1 MDSIRYSPAKHVAD
15 LLDSLKVGAETYIR
29 AQDRAAWIL
38 KSGKI
43 QTWLQDRQS
52 HFLVINSNDPSVEG
66 GGQSSVT
73 LFSAK
78 MVQALHEAD
87 IGTVLYWSCTRNI
100 HCNIEDLVFD
110 MVGQLL
116 DSADE
121 RLSAIAMASLISFDY
136 RDYADVLQLFVA
148 LIRAQLASTA
158 VFVVIDSVSCYED
171 SRRSVGTRQF
181 FDTLNSLADEADN
194 RNPLKVL
201 ATSPTRSI
209 FLGTF
214 LDDWNPSVVRRVLI
228 VPQETPTILT
238 GITVCPKLWRASA
251 CTISHSDC
259 WIAVHVRLASATMK
273 ASAIRA
279 VSMAGL
285 LAK

>member
-1 MDSIRYSPAKHVAD
+1 LDSIRYSPATHAAD
-15 LLDSLKVGAETYIR
+15 LSESLKVGAETYIR

-43 QTWLQDRQS
+43 ETWLRDRRS
-52 HFLVINSNDPSVEG
+52 HFLVINSNDSSVEG
-66 GGQSSVT
+66 AGQSPVT

-78 MVQALHEAD
+78 MAQALNEAD
-87 IGTVLYWSCTRNI
+87 IGTVLYWNCIRNI
-100 HCNIEDLVFD
+100 HCSIEDIVFD

-121 RLSAIAMASLISFDY
+121 RLSAIAMASLISVDY
-136 RDYADVLQLFVA
+136 HEYADVLQL
-148 LIRAQLASTA
+148 LISLLRAQLASTV
-158 VFVVIDSVSCYED
+158 VFVVVDSVSCYED

-181 FDTLNSLADEADN
+181 FYNLNSLADEADN

-214 LDDWNPSVVRRVLI
+214 LDEWDPSVVRQVSTA
-228 VPQETPTILT
+228 PQSLPTILT
-238 GITVCPKLWRASA
+238 KTSQCASSRGGR
-251 CTISHSDC
+251 T
-259 WIAVHVRLASATMK
+259 LARSPTWTTGRQ
-273 ASAIRA
+273 AIRRQHQR
-279 VSMAGL
+279 
-285 LAK
+285 